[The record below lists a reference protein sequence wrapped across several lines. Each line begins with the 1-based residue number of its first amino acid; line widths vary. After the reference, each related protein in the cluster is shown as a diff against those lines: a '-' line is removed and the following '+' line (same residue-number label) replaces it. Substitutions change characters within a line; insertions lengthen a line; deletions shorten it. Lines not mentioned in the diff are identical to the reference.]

1 MVEARLEA
9 NSVSKVKKVARAV
22 KEFAAVALLTASLMF
37 NCATSKHSEMSSQEY
52 TIENA
57 QICKRRNCPDML
69 SASTFTK
76 YQVFGG
82 SELRV
87 QVYPSKPPSY
97 PVPGITTGY
106 QGYIKGVGTTNENL
120 AVAPLGLSLLFRNDL
135 EVGISSL
142 LGYMRSYKDNDRDEQ
157 FVRGYHAFVNFP
169 LVKIGD
175 VRVFLGTEVTGIN
188 DEKPFIPYAGIS
200 FAW

>member
-69 SASTFTK
+69 NPFTFTNIK
-76 YQVFGG
+76 YTVVVNLECRSILQSRQVIQ
-82 SELRV
+82 SRV
-87 QVYPSKPPSY
+87 LLQGTKDISK
-97 PVPGITTGY
+97 V
-106 QGYIKGVGTTNENL
+106 
-120 AVAPLGLSLLFRNDL
+120 
-135 EVGISSL
+135 
-142 LGYMRSYKDNDRDEQ
+142 
-157 FVRGYHAFVNFP
+157 
-169 LVKIGD
+169 
-175 VRVFLGTEVTGIN
+175 
-188 DEKPFIPYAGIS
+188 
-200 FAW
+200 